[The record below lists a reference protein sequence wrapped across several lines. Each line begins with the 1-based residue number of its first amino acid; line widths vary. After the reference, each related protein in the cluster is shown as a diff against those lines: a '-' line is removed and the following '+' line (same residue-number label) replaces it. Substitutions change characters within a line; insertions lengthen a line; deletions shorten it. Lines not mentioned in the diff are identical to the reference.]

1 MRPKIAMF
9 ERKNSMAKMNDVY
22 IIWKKIF
29 FLFERTLETQDV
41 VLVSMCVFFML
52 FQVVTRF
59 RLTTY
64 IVLIYHI
71 YFVVLQYNEFSRK
84 ERDFTM
90 SSENKKERL
99 KE

>member
-1 MRPKIAMF
+1 
-9 ERKNSMAKMNDVY
+9 MAKMNDVY

-41 VLVSMCVFFML
+41 VLVESMCVFFML

-99 KE
+99 KK